1 MWEKRFQR
9 QVVPD
14 TTHLEDIADNI
25 PELDNTSG
33 FLLQLGRAITHHVLE
48 QGTDPKG
55 SPYLS
60 PLLPRHRQP
69 NTRNMTLNRTRT
81 LVSSLK
87 KNMSF
92 CAVVDNGHAEVA
104 ARLTSDTERWY
115 LPIFKSYHSKK
126 VDQIRAVFDS
136 CAEIGC

>member
-14 TTHLEDIADNI
+14 TTHLDAIADNI

-33 FLLQLGRAITHHVLE
+33 FLLQLGRDLAITHHVLE

-60 PLLPRHRQP
+60 TLLPRHRQP
-69 NTRNMTLNRTRT
+69 DTRNMTLNRTRT

-87 KNMSF
+87 KNMPKQCHF
-92 CAVVDNGHAEVA
+92 VQLLITVMQ
-104 ARLTSDTERWY
+104 RLQ
-115 LPIFKSYHSKK
+115 P
-126 VDQIRAVFDS
+126 V
-136 CAEIGC
+136 